1 MSEVRSAI
9 FMTHLDLILDR
20 SLRTRGCID
29 MLASHLAAQKE
40 AARRSIEGWAFA
52 KRAMLAALFALSFM
66 QYYLLGVRLEIM
78 SLRPIALVAGV

>member
-9 FMTHLDLILDR
+9 FMTHLDLILTDP
-20 SLRTRGCID
+20 RTRGCID

-40 AARRSIEGWAFA
+40 AARRSIEGWALA

-66 QYYLLGVRLEIM
+66 QYYLLASGLEMM